1 MCGRFACGLAADVV
15 RRLSTYMHSQ
25 THEST
30 VPPFI
35 DLMPLTRSFR
45 PSWNI
50 SPTSTWYNRSFYK
63 SFRIVRLFQSLFNF
77 WQTYR

>member
-50 SPTSTWYNRSFYK
+50 SPTSTWYNRSF
-63 SFRIVRLFQSLFNF
+63 
-77 WQTYR
+77 